1 MGKNKI
7 DKDETISGFKKLNY
21 KPFGRATLM
30 SGPIESARLVLDT
43 VLYSSL
49 LLRGLKHVPAFSRV
63 EILLDRMA
71 LAFEGHSLVGKAW
84 PSITILSIPGVG
96 RL

>member
-1 MGKNKI
+1 MGRNKI
-7 DKDETISGFKKLNY
+7 YKDETISGFGKSKY
-21 KPFGRATLM
+21 RSFGHATLM

-43 VLYSSL
+43 VLYSSV

-84 PSITILSIPGVG
+84 TPITILSIPGVR